1 MTNVQVFFVAITM
14 GAAITAIFKS
24 SEASMN
30 SDDYGIK
37 NAIIPIISLTF
48 MLWEYWVFT
57 KEKDKIIEIVDYLQ
71 NLT

>member
-30 SDDYGIK
+30 ALGILGLHQRK
-37 NAIIPIISLTF
+37 G
-48 MLWEYWVFT
+48 
-57 KEKDKIIEIVDYLQ
+57 
-71 NLT
+71 